1 MKIISNS
8 KYKELYKK
16 AIKVYLDRFL
26 GGRDYGL
33 DYELDEAIIFYKIQG
48 LPLKKIFQ
56 LRNEDVEKIKKAY
69 NNVPAPNDM
78 TILYSSEIKLI
89 SQIGD
94 FLSFSLYYFLKN
106 NFIHIAVLH
115 KSENKLIIELEFKQY
130 VVKCLTFEKYTI
142 GEANMYKCKEL
153 SDEFSNFVIF
163 RDYLAKY
170 LADFVDSL

>member
-8 KYKELYKK
+8 KYRELYKK
-16 AIKVYLDRFL
+16 AIKAYLDRFL

-106 NFIHIAVLH
+106 NFIHIVVLH
-115 KSENKLIIELEFKQY
+115 KSENKLIIELEFRPY
-130 VVKCLTFEKYTI
+130 IVKCLIFEKYII
-142 GEANMYKCKEL
+142 GEVNMYKCKEL